1 MVPRARRPTRP
12 ARERASLHPCGAGR
26 EKKGGREATG
36 RSAPGARVGGR
47 LRCVCARG
55 GAPQGAEESEKRGVD
70 RKGSGWEGGSSP
82 PSPHPPRLP
91 FARLLPWGFG
101 GRHRPPGRAAR
112 GDPRP
117 PPRRVARDRRGDLPA
132 RLSRP
137 TSPPRPSRFGSEGSG
152 GGPSP
157 PTRASVS
164 GAGHAPPF
172 ATAPPRGASGASRDG
187 WRGGGGGSPVGPL
200 ARPVA
205 FPPPALDR
213 FLPGRRSSAPG
224 PPPPRRSPRPVLR
237 ARGLSSVVRP
247 ALSLS
252 FPPSPPPV
260 CPLPARSPAS
270 RRSLPYRPRW
280 REGGP
285 GRGCGARATGGGGG
299 GVWGLGE
306 KRAAPGREREVSA
319 RLRGHGGGLVGR
331 WPWLSRVAVGPAP
344 GRGPASRAGSA
355 EAPRAA
361 AGRGRRACRSV
372 VGAAAASV
380 GRSVL
385 PPRLARLSLSRY
397 LARPGAEV

>member
-1 MVPRARRPTRP
+1 MSLSTRAARDGKRR
-12 ARERASLHPCGAGR
+12 
-26 EKKGGREATG
+26 GREATG
-36 RSAPGARVGGR
+36 SWHLARARADGRVRACAREGAAAPGGPSGR
-47 LRCVCARG
+47 WSSAAG
-55 GAPQGAEESEKRGVD
+55 EESEKGLA
-70 RKGSGWEGGSSP
+70 RKGSRWEGGSSP
-82 PSPHPPRLP
+82 PSPYPPVCP
-91 FARLLPWGFG
+91 S
-101 GRHRPPGRAAR
+101 R
-112 GDPRP
+112 GDRH
-117 PPRRVARDRRGDLPA
+117 GDLPA

-152 GGPSP
+152 GDRAP
-157 PTRASVS
+157 PPRASVS

-247 ALSLS
+247 ALPLS

-285 GRGCGARATGGGGG
+285 GRGCGARATGGGGRC
-299 GVWGLGE
+299 LGFRRKE
-306 KRAAPGREREVSA
+306 GRARA
-319 RLRGHGGGLVGR
+319 RAGGLRPASGTR
-331 WPWLSRVAVGPAP
+331 WGPRRAVAVVVSCGGRP
-344 GRGPASRAGSA
+344 G
-355 EAPRAA
+355 
-361 AGRGRRACRSV
+361 
-372 VGAAAASV
+372 
-380 GRSVL
+380 
-385 PPRLARLSLSRY
+385 
-397 LARPGAEV
+397 ARPGPRVTGR

>member
-47 LRCVCARG
+47 VRCVCARG

-152 GGPSP
+152 GG
-157 PTRASVS
+157 AE
-164 GAGHAPPF
+164 
-172 ATAPPRGASGASRDG
+172 
-187 WRGGGGGSPVGPL
+187 
-200 ARPVA
+200 
-205 FPPPALDR
+205 
-213 FLPGRRSSAPG
+213 
-224 PPPPRRSPRPVLR
+224 PPPRAPPSPAPVTPPRSRPLPRAEPPVRLGMGGVAAVAAPPWGRSPAPSPSRRRPWTGSFPVVGPPLR
-237 ARGLSSVVRP
+237 ALRPLAVRLGLSSEP
-247 ALSLS
+247 GAS
-252 FPPSPPPV
+252 PPSSV
-260 CPLPARSPAS
+260 R
-270 RRSLPYRPRW
+270 
-280 REGGP
+280 
-285 GRGCGARATGGGGG
+285 
-299 GVWGLGE
+299 
-306 KRAAPGREREVSA
+306 
-319 RLRGHGGGLVGR
+319 
-331 WPWLSRVAVGPAP
+331 LSR
-344 GRGPASRAGSA
+344 
-355 EAPRAA
+355 
-361 AGRGRRACRSV
+361 
-372 VGAAAASV
+372 
-380 GRSVL
+380 
-385 PPRLARLSLSRY
+385 SLSRPPRPPCAPCP
-397 LARPGAEV
+397 LVPPLPVGASLTALGGEKGARDVGAGQGPRVGGAVFGV

>member
-47 LRCVCARG
+47 VRCVCARG

-152 GGPSP
+152 GGGPSP
-157 PTRASVS
+157 PHARLRLRRRSRPPVRDRSPARSLRCVS
-164 GAGHAPPF
+164 GWVAWRRWRL
-172 ATAPPRGASGASRDG
+172 PRGA
-187 WRGGGGGSPVGPL
+187 
-200 ARPVA
+200 AR
-205 FPPPALDR
+205 
-213 FLPGRRSSAPG
+213 
-224 PPPPRRSPRPVLR
+224 PPRRLPAAGPGPVPSRSSVLR
-237 ARGLSSVVRP
+237 SGPSAPSPFAS
-247 ALSLS
+247 AC
-252 FPPSPPPV
+252 PPSPG
-260 CPLPARSPAS
+260 PLLRRPSGSPALFPALPAPRVPPARSFPRFPSEPPLPPSVA
-270 RRSLPYRPRW
+270 RR
-280 REGGP
+280 GP
-285 GRGCGARATGGGGG
+285 GTWVRG
-299 GVWGLGE
+299 
-306 KRAAPGREREVSA
+306 K
-319 RLRGHGGGLVGR
+319 GHGWGG
-331 WPWLSRVAVGPAP
+331 AVFG
-344 GRGPASRAGSA
+344 
-355 EAPRAA
+355 
-361 AGRGRRACRSV
+361 V
-372 VGAAAASV
+372 
-380 GRSVL
+380 
-385 PPRLARLSLSRY
+385 
-397 LARPGAEV
+397 